1 MDRCIKED
9 ERIKNIMVSQ
19 NKKFIALSVP
29 EIAGNE
35 WTYVKEC
42 LDTGWVSSAG
52 PFVKKFEQHCA
63 DYIGRKY
70 AVACTSATAGLHT
83 ALMILDV
90 KPDEEVIVPDL
101 TFAAPAF
108 AVRYV
113 GAWPLFVDVEE
124 KYFQI
129 DPEKIKDF
137 LTRGCIYKNGQCTN
151 RKTRRRVRALLP
163 VHLLGHPVEMKPLMA
178 LAKKYDLAVV
188 EDVAESLGAL
198 CDGKKVGTL
207 GDIAVLSF
215 NGNKIITAGGGGML
229 LTDSKILAKKASYL
243 TTQAKDDPIE
253 SIHNTIGYNYRL
265 NNLQAALG
273 LAQFEKLDAYIEK
286 KNAIAQNYTQALK
299 KVCGLHLP
307 QQAPW
312 ARSIWWLYTV
322 LVDKQKYGV
331 DARAL
336 MKVFELQNIQ
346 TRPLWHPLHSLKAF
360 QGCMAYKIEKSLKL
374 YQQALSLPS
383 SVGMTTQEQERVIEI
398 LCATVKK

>member
-1 MDRCIKED
+1 MTK
-9 ERIKNIMVSQ
+9 KNIVVSKDNQ
-19 NKKFIALSVP
+19 FIPLSVP
-29 EIAGNE
+29 EISGDE
-35 WTYVKEC
+35 WKYVKEC

-52 PFVKKFEQHCA
+52 PFVKKFEQRCA

-83 ALMILDV
+83 ALMVLDV

-129 DPEKIKDF
+129 DPQKIKDF
-137 LTRGCIYKNGQCTN
+137 LTQGCILKNGQVIN

-178 LAKKYDLAVV
+178 LAKKFGLAVV
-188 EDVAESLGAL
+188 EDVAESLGSV
-198 CDGKKVGTL
+198 CNGKKVGTF

-215 NGNKIITAGGGGML
+215 NGNKIITCGGGGMF
-229 LTDSKILAKKASYL
+229 LTDSKTLAKKASYL
-243 TTQAKDDPIE
+243 TTQAKDDPVE

-265 NNLQAALG
+265 NNLQASVG
-273 LAQFEKLDAYIEK
+273 LAQFEKLDKFIEK
-286 KNAIAQNYTQALK
+286 KRTIARNYTQALK
-299 KVCGLHLP
+299 EVCGLHLP
-307 QQAPW
+307 QSAPW
-312 ARSIWWLYTV
+312 AQSIWWLYTV
-322 LVDKQKYGV
+322 LVDKRKYGI
-331 DARAL
+331 DSRAL
-336 MKVFELQNIQ
+336 MKVLELQNIQ

-360 QGCMAYKIEKSLKL
+360 KGCMAYKIEKSLKL

-383 SVGMTTQEQERVIEI
+383 SVGMTADEQARVIEI